1 MKVYTYS
8 EARQQLASLL
18 DRARQ
23 DGVVRIR
30 RRDGSAFLVQ
40 PDVSRRSPLD
50 VPAARLDLGRDEI
63 VRLVRE
69 GRERAPVPGWAPVEG
84 TGASLARDAALPSAS
99 KAARSKARAA
109 GGRRRRDRK

>member
-18 DRARQ
+18 DRAGQ

-30 RRDGSAFLVQ
+30 RRDGSAFLVR
-40 PDVSRRSPLD
+40 PEISKRSPLD
-50 VPAARLDLGRDEI
+50 VPAAHLGLGREEI

-69 GRERAPVPGWAPVEG
+69 GRERAPSVPGWPALDD
-84 TGASLARDAALPSAS
+84 TGASLSRDAPAPPDRPRRRPA
-99 KAARSKARAA
+99 KAA
-109 GGRRRRDRK
+109 GRRAKGKR